1 MPARPRG
8 ALSWKHE
15 PSKSQEI
22 VRLLE
27 ASRLGGRP
35 DADRVKIALAIHLF
49 QEGVISI
56 GRAAELAG
64 EPRVDFEWLLV
75 EMGIP
80 TVYYDVADYEQD
92 LRGFCRGRPS

>member
-1 MPARPRG
+1 MQTRTIEVP
-8 ALSWKHE
+8 E
-15 PSKSQEI
+15 EI
-22 VRLLE
+22 LRLLE

-35 DADRVKIALAIHLF
+35 DADRVRIALAIHLF

-75 EMGIP
+75 QMGIP
-80 TVYYDVADYEQD
+80 TVHYDVADYEQD
-92 LRGFCRGRPS
+92 LRGLAEDDRRDRAS